1 MMKKFYFNMIE
12 IILAIAI
19 IAIGISSVMVLF
31 TSGLRS
37 SNGAVTANTLPDA
50 TESLLSAVRH
60 AALSYGQANGWGSNF
75 NTLFTGI
82 QDNDWA
88 KENGLKLSDFGS
100 KLDENGSRLIVLD
113 GGKSVLYRQLSV
125 VPDTSPVVYTTDF
138 SAVAEV
144 RQITPAALVI
154 SHPVTPDQKLADSSD
169 AVFNDADGSNALGNC
184 RKVLSVRIS
193 YPAHLP
199 MSERES
205 KIYRLELFNDKY
217 DRFLP

>member
-1 MMKKFYFNMIE
+1 MKRVFYFNMIE
-12 IILAIAI
+12 IILAISI

-50 TESLLSAVRH
+50 TESLLSAVRQ
-60 AALSYGQANGWGSNF
+60 AALAYGQENGWGNF
-75 NTLFTGI
+75 DARFAALNG
-82 QDNDWA
+82 DGWS
-88 KENGLKLSDFGS
+88 KESDLKLSDFGS
-100 KLDENGSRLIVLD
+100 KLDENGDRLIILN
-113 GGKSVLYRQLSV
+113 GGQGILFRQLSV

-138 SAVAEV
+138 SAIAEV
-144 RQITPAALVI
+144 RRIIPAALVV
-154 SHPVTPDQKLADSSD
+154 SHPVTPDQKLADGSD
-169 AVFNDADGSNALGNC
+169 AAFNDADGSNALGNC

>member
-1 MMKKFYFNMIE
+1 MKRVFYFNMIE
-12 IILAIAI
+12 IILAISI

-50 TESLLSAVRH
+50 TESLLSAVRQ
-60 AALSYGQANGWGSNF
+60 AALAYGQENGWGNF
-75 NTLFTGI
+75 DARFAALHDDG
-82 QDNDWA
+82 WS
-88 KENGLKLSDFGS
+88 KEDALKLSDFGS
-100 KLDENGSRLIVLD
+100 KLDENGDRLIILN
-113 GGKSVLYRQLSV
+113 GGQSMLFRQLSA
-125 VPDTSPVVYTTDF
+125 VPDTSPVVYATDF
-138 SAVAEV
+138 SAIAEV
-144 RQITPAALVI
+144 RRITPAALVV

-169 AVFNDADGSNALGNC
+169 AAFNDADGSNALGNC